1 MMFLRWVCR
10 HPLLGYFALTYG
22 ISWGGILAVLGAT
35 GFDLTVLRPLDTGL
49 MFVSM
54 LLGPSIAGLTMT
66 ALLDGR
72 AGLRELRSRLL
83 CWRVAPRWYALAL
96 LTLPVL
102 MLAVLWPFSLI
113 ADSPFAPRFH
123 WPMLA
128 IGLVAGTFEEIG
140 WTGFA
145 SPRLLARQRSFA
157 AGLSLGLVWAMW
169 HVLVDFRQN
178 YSAMGT
184 VWTIWLLQFAVL
196 YLASLTAYRILMTWM
211 FAHTGSLLL
220 AVLMHA
226 SYTGWLL
233 VLFPA
238 TSFEQGLA
246 WQTTLAAA
254 LCLVVA
260 VVIGVFGHP
269 RRAGT
274 RRWDRQSSNANPPK
288 ESIMSSTIAFIGRYP
303 VPAYCGAASGV
314 RSTAACC
321 AAHSRR

>member
-1 MMFLRWVCR
+1 MTFVRWVCR

-22 ISWGGILAVLGAT
+22 ISWGGILFVLGAT

-49 MFVSM
+49 IFISM
-54 LLGPSIAGLTMT
+54 LMGPSIAGLTMT
-66 ALLDGR
+66 ALLEGR

-83 CWRVAPRWYALAL
+83 CWRVALRWYALAL

-102 MLAVLWPFSLI
+102 MLAVLWPFSLV
-113 ADSPFAPRFH
+113 ADAAFAPNFR
-123 WPMLA
+123 WPLFV

-145 SPRLLARQRSFA
+145 TPRQLARLRPFV
-157 AGLSLGLVWAMW
+157 AGLSLGLVWAIW
-169 HVLVDFRQN
+169 HALVDFRQN
-178 YSAMGT
+178 HSAMGPGW
-184 VWTIWLLQFAVL
+184 VAWLMEFGVL
-196 YLASLTAYRILMTWM
+196 YIATLTAYRILMTWT

-226 SYTGWLL
+226 SYTGWLF

-254 LCLVVA
+254 LWLVVA
-260 VVIGVFGHP
+260 VVFGVFGHP
-269 RRAGT
+269 WRAGA
-274 RRWDRQSSNANPPK
+274 RRWGSAELER
-288 ESIMSSTIAFIGRYP
+288 
-303 VPAYCGAASGV
+303 
-314 RSTAACC
+314 
-321 AAHSRR
+321 